1 MRGQMGLLNNI
12 DAIIKLFFL
21 GTGICL
27 FLFALKRWHDF
38 NKRES
43 EMARKINEIDIQKLH
58 ADILS
63 KSVDEL
69 IIDENA
75 RIRRADPKADERE

>member
-1 MRGQMGLLNNI
+1 MGLLNNI

-21 GTGICL
+21 SIGIIL
-27 FLFALKRWHDF
+27 FLVALKRWHEF

-43 EMARKINEIDIQKLH
+43 EMARKINEINIQKLH
-58 ADILS
+58 ADMLS

-75 RIRRADPKADERE
+75 RIRRADEKDEKK